1 MATFRA
7 APGIPAEPDNS
18 GSVLAHTEVPCMSE
32 DGQVDSAEPLE
43 TTDLTPEVEPAGD
56 AIALPLRAP
65 DEDPQFTLP
74 GRKTLRSE
82 LWIVLWLSIAASG
95 LRSLLSLIDSL
106 TRGVKLSSQSTTLIT
121 TYIADRPW
129 LDIMFQATRIAL
141 ALIPVLLVIHL
152 LRRGGERLSAIGL
165 DFSDWKRDLLRGAA
179 LAAIVGGTGLVFYL
193 IAFHLG
199 MNVRIAAVTTKDAW
213 WTIILLLASAAFN
226 AILEEVI
233 VLAYFIHR
241 TEQLGWKSWQSVGGS
256 ALLRGA
262 YHLYQGF
269 GGFIGNIAMGLIFGP
284 LFKRWGR
291 VMPFLIAHFIIDAV
305 AFIGYDLL
313 GGKVSWLR

>member
-1 MATFRA
+1 MATFQA
-7 APGIPAEPDNS
+7 APDIPAQDDNS
-18 GSVLAHTEVPCMSE
+18 APVPADTNSVAMGE
-32 DGQVDSAEPLE
+32 DGQVDTTANVNSA
-43 TTDLTPEVEPAGD
+43 DQG
-56 AIALPLRAP
+56 PLRAP
-65 DEDPQFTLP
+65 DEDPPFTLP
-74 GRKTLRSE
+74 GRKTLRAE
-82 LWIVLWLSIAASG
+82 LWIVLWLSIAAAG

-141 ALIPVLLVIHL
+141 ALIPVLLVFHL

-165 DFSDWKRDLLRGAA
+165 DLSDWKRDLLRGAG
-179 LAAIVGGTGLVFYL
+179 LAAVVGGTGLVFYL

-213 WTIILLLASAAFN
+213 WTIFLLLASAAFN

-269 GGFIGNIAMGLIFGP
+269 GGFIGNIAMGLIFGT
-284 LFKRWGR
+284 LYKRWGR

-305 AFIGYDLL
+305 AFVGYDLL
-313 GGKVSWLR
+313 GGKVSWLP